1 MAVPDTLQLTTG
13 YNYYDCFM
21 QAGQI
26 YDFTSAALVTAGTE
40 TRSRCDVPLTAIS
53 NTVDADNNQLFACG
67 SPDGLPEGLWTRLTF
82 RRVGGSPALTD
93 PAKWVEEGY
102 EWDGTQ
108 HVTGSGTTRSQTTTT
123 RTIRFDYNVAG
134 VATDVT
140 TAVLSDPTGTFGMK
154 RVDTGEIIEADATAL
169 THDGTGTYSIEVPTE
184 VGVTYIYWVEWVIG
198 GVTDR
203 RSKTFTE
210 TEPEN
215 DEDLITLTE
224 IKTFLNLSSTTY
236 DTLLAAL
243 ITSASLALAKYCE
256 RDSFKS
262 TVYADSIVNGN
273 GKWFYTLPNTPVT
286 ALSSVIIDYGGWY
299 PRTYAGTVFDY
310 ESTTGEFRFKRTAL
324 MPERFCG
331 GFQNLSLSY
340 TAGLSSIPEDLKL
353 ICKMVV
359 KFYYQQ
365 TTINS
370 ALKSEKIG
378 DYSYT
383 NFQPLIKAGLDSD
396 PALDNVRTLLV
407 SGGYYKSHTFL
418 F

>member
-1 MAVPDTLQLTTG
+1 M
-13 YNYYDCFM
+13 
-21 QAGQI
+21 
-26 YDFTSAALVTAGTE
+26 S
-40 TRSRCDVPLTAIS
+40 TRTI
-53 NTVDADNNQLFACG
+53 
-67 SPDGLPEGLWTRLTF
+67 TF
-82 RRVGGSPALTD
+82 QHRVGGVLTN
-93 PAKWVEEGY
+93 
-102 EWDGTQ
+102 
-108 HVTGSGTTRSQTTTT
+108 VTS
-123 RTIRFDYNVAG
+123 
-134 VATDVT
+134 
-140 TAVLSDPTGTFGMK
+140 AVLSDPTGTFGVK
-154 RVDTGEIIEADATAL
+154 RDDTSAVVVADGAAM
-169 THDGTGTYSIEVPTE
+169 THQSTGVYTYAFTDP
-184 VGVTYIYWVEWVIG
+184 GVAMTGYVEYIYNSATYHLEDDLPAASTIG
-198 GVTDR
+198 
-203 RSKTFTE
+203 
-210 TEPEN
+210 

-224 IKTFLNLSSTTY
+224 MKTFLNLSSTTY
-236 DTLLAAL
+236 DDLLASL
-243 ITSASLALAKYCE
+243 ITSSSLALAKYCE

-262 TVYADSIVNGN
+262 TVYTDSIVNGN

-370 ALKSEKIG
+370 SIKSETIG
-378 DYSYT
+378 DYKYE
-383 NFQPLIKAGLDSD
+383 NFQPLIKLGLDSD
-396 PALDNVRTLLV
+396 PALDNVRTLLA
-407 SGGYYKSHTFL
+407 SGGYMKPHVFL